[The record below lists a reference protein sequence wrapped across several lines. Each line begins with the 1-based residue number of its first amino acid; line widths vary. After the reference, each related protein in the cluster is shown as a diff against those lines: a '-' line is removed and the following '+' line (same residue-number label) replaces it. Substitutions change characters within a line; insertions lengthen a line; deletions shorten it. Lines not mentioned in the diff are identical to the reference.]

1 MNSRNLFLDLML
13 ILYYLYINEPTMV
26 KRAIESNILKRL
38 NDEKVIIIYGA
49 RQVGKTTLLKKIFE
63 NIEDVLWL
71 NGDENYTHLLLE
83 DANRDRFKT
92 LIGNNKFLV
101 IDEAQRIENIGL
113 KLKIIHDTIKDVKVV
128 VSGSSSF
135 VLANSINEPLTG
147 RKWEFQLHPFSFE
160 ELVSN
165 TNLLKEITSLERRLL
180 FGSYPEVVTKSE
192 DAKAL
197 LTQLSSSYLY
207 KDVLEF
213 EKLLKSNKLSNLLTA
228 LAFQIGSEVSLS
240 ELSRLIGLDVKTVDK
255 YLAILEKSFVIFSI
269 PSFSRNLRNEIKKGK
284 KYYFCDIGIRN
295 ALINQF
301 APLTSRNDV
310 GQLWKNYL
318 MSERQRYLSN
328 NNIYCSSYFWR
339 THSQQEIDYIEERD
353 GVLSTY
359 EFKFGSNKSVKR
371 NKLFETTYPNS

>member
-1 MNSRNLFLDLML
+1 
-13 ILYYLYINEPTMV
+13 MV

-197 LTQLSSSYLY
+197 LIQLSSSYLY

-371 NKLFETTYPNS
+371 NKLFETTYPNSTFTVVNKDNYEKFLTALI

>member
-1 MNSRNLFLDLML
+1 
-13 ILYYLYINEPTMV
+13 MV

-197 LTQLSSSYLY
+197 LIQLSSSYLY

-310 GQLWKNYL
+310 GQLWENYL

-371 NKLFETTYPNS
+371 NKLFETTYPNSTFTVVNKDNYEKFLTALI

>member
-1 MNSRNLFLDLML
+1 
-13 ILYYLYINEPTMV
+13 MV

-63 NIEDVLWL
+63 NTEDVLWL

-92 LIGNNKFLV
+92 LIGNNRFLV

-128 VSGSSSF
+128 VIGSSSF

-160 ELVSN
+160 ELVSD

-197 LTQLSSSYLY
+197 LIQLSSSYLY

-310 GQLWKNYL
+310 GQLWENYL

-353 GVLSTY
+353 GQLSTY
-359 EFKFGSNKSVKR
+359 QFKFGSNKSVKK
-371 NKLFETTYPNS
+371 NKLFETTYPNSTFTVVNKDNYEKFLMGLI

>member
-1 MNSRNLFLDLML
+1 
-13 ILYYLYINEPTMV
+13 MV

-63 NIEDVLWL
+63 NTEDVLWL

-92 LIGNNKFLV
+92 LIGNNRFLV

-160 ELVSN
+160 ELVSD

-197 LTQLSSSYLY
+197 LIQLSSSYLY

-310 GQLWKNYL
+310 GQLWENYL

-353 GVLSTY
+353 GLLSTY
-359 EFKFGSNKSVKR
+359 QFKFGSNKSVKK
-371 NKLFETTYPNS
+371 NKLFETTYPNSTFTVVNKDNYEKFLMGLI